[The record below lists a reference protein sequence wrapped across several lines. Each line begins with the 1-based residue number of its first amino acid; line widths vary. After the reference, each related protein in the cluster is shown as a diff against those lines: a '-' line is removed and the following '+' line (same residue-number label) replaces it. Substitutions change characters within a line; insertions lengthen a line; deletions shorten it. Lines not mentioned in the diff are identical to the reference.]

1 MPFVRQLRQKL
12 KSKMHCRHITL
23 NYRIQIY
30 MRVPNDV
37 LWFFYGPSIKT
48 PPFPL
53 SSEFWRHYVLT
64 GGTQRRASLCY
75 QSERMKIQKHFIYS
89 RTAFR
94 TGGSFL
100 FFVICSF
107 DDSKVLIKV
116 YLNKE
121 YFEFEF
127 EF

>member
-1 MPFVRQLRQKL
+1 MSFLPALL
-12 KSKMHCRHITL
+12 
-23 NYRIQIY
+23 
-30 MRVPNDV
+30 
-37 LWFFYGPSIKT
+37 
-48 PPFPL
+48 
-53 SSEFWRHYVLT
+53 
-64 GGTQRRASLCY
+64 
-75 QSERMKIQKHFIYS
+75 S

-127 EF
+127 EFELGDIIAKLEVNRGAGRVTV